1 MSKQIEYFS
10 LKYCYAGEEE
20 KIPSVLDAYLQKTT
34 DLSDVNRVLELH
46 NARKFFDKFESI
58 DSWSLEKYNYY
69 FSIAQDSKKA
79 VVTYFCSLKADE
91 LAPIYDKC
99 DVVFWDDFWAL
110 FYQFKVYERIPK
122 DLFAKTMNGM
132 RVSPHQLVS
141 NKAFVNFFDEE
152 IAELLRVPSFGA
164 RFIIDY
170 YLRKRDDKTKYYLP
184 ASLTKEDKY
193 NTVKL
198 YINEPDVNANA
209 LYLIFN
215 GRTCDSKEFLPD
227 DRLKYLAKNRYEK
240 FWNDESKPIV
250 KSGTS
255 INLTI
260 SPNNPDKSLEFSDGN
275 IIAKYNSNWILENLD
290 YPTLL
295 NNFIHL
301 FEYVDKHMQCSL
313 TSEALQPGVIENV
326 FIIDGNGMYKPG
338 QTFRLLNGLADVQM
352 QSYARILNRQNIYI
366 EDLVKWFFEEYL
378 DVEFSAK
385 GFVCLM
391 PAHDDSLLSKY
402 ERVASVM
409 DGLTKQYKL
418 FCEDGIVDRGLY
430 EMSSGSIRFKDIPS
444 QLKHKYAYSVSPIL
458 YREAAC
464 YFSDQN
470 LLSYTKKTE
479 HGYNTLLNLLLHEEI
494 CMGDVM
500 EYNLE
505 TYNWLIE
512 RGSITVKDG
521 LLTLVPE
528 RVFILRELYNKGVIC
543 LNYIESR
550 IIKNLIA
557 SGELIEENTLLSR
570 PESKYFDYMLNKSD
584 FSDGLD
590 LRNKY
595 IHDTGS
601 LDEKTQLQDYYI
613 LLKLLVIL
621 VIKINEDFC
630 LYDDLNKGGQDF
642 YEL

>member
-1 MSKQIEYFS
+1 M
-10 LKYCYAGEEE
+10 
-20 KIPSVLDAYLQKTT
+20 
-34 DLSDVNRVLELH
+34 
-46 NARKFFDKFESI
+46 
-58 DSWSLEKYNYY
+58 
-69 FSIAQDSKKA
+69 
-79 VVTYFCSLKADE
+79 
-91 LAPIYDKC
+91 
-99 DVVFWDDFWAL
+99 
-110 FYQFKVYERIPK
+110 
-122 DLFAKTMNGM
+122 
-132 RVSPHQLVS
+132 
-141 NKAFVNFFDEE
+141 
-152 IAELLRVPSFGA
+152 
-164 RFIIDY
+164 
-170 YLRKRDDKTKYYLP
+170 
-184 ASLTKEDKY
+184 
-193 NTVKL
+193 
-198 YINEPDVNANA
+198 
-209 LYLIFN
+209 
-215 GRTCDSKEFLPD
+215 
-227 DRLKYLAKNRYEK
+227 
-240 FWNDESKPIV
+240 
-250 KSGTS
+250 
-255 INLTI
+255 
-260 SPNNPDKSLEFSDGN
+260 
-275 IIAKYNSNWILENLD
+275 
-290 YPTLL
+290 
-295 NNFIHL
+295 
-301 FEYVDKHMQCSL
+301 
-313 TSEALQPGVIENV
+313 
-326 FIIDGNGMYKPG
+326 
-338 QTFRLLNGLADVQM
+338 
-352 QSYARILNRQNIYI
+352 
-366 EDLVKWFFEEYL
+366 
-378 DVEFSAK
+378 EFSAK